1 MEVER
6 IFNDIK
12 LTQAP
17 PPSMK
22 GSKSRNSRTSRS
34 LQTRRSYNAHSGQR
48 RGNPWRTGSPSGQ
61 RRGIPWR
68 ASARSYQRWCVKLW
82 IPSPSP
88 CLSSIYSTKRRK
100 IINAPS
106 ISVKTHS
113 ASNEQTSDSST
124 PSRERVALKVCEH
137 LDPKSLLNERGIPM
151 IVIDHFRLS
160 CQHAIVD

>member
-1 MEVER
+1 MWLDVEVER

-22 GSKSRNSRTSRS
+22 GNKSRNSRTTRSARS
-34 LQTRRSYNAHSGQR
+34 LQTRRSYSAHSGQR

-61 RRGIPWR
+61 RKGIPWR
-68 ASARSYQRWCVKLW
+68 ASARSYQRWCVKLR

-88 CLSSIYSTKRRK
+88 CLSSIYSKRRK

-113 ASNEQTSDSST
+113 ASNELTSDSST
-124 PSRERVALKVCEH
+124 PSRERVALKVCIINEH
-137 LDPKSLLNERGIPM
+137 LN
-151 IVIDHFRLS
+151 HF
-160 CQHAIVD
+160 